1 MTAFRRLDAFRLS
14 SVLLTAYACSVVMGL
29 VMGAAGC
36 EKKADAAQGRD
47 LFASTCARCHGA
59 DGAGGLPLF
68 DGGPAPR
75 NFHDHA
81 FQRERTDEQ
90 LKLTIMNGK
99 GTGMPSFGTLFDE
112 GQLRSLV
119 AHVRSLDPENAKE
132 NAK

>member
-14 SVLLTAYACSVVMGL
+14 TVLLAACAGAVVFAL
-29 VMGAAGC
+29 AMGAAGC

-47 LFASTCARCHGA
+47 LFATACARCHGA
-59 DGAGGLPLF
+59 DGYGGLAVF

-90 LKLTIMNGK
+90 LKLAIMNGK

-119 AHVRSLDPENAKE
+119 AHVRSLDPENASK
-132 NAK
+132 

>member
-1 MTAFRRLDAFRLS
+1 MTALRRLDAFGLS
-14 SVLLTAYACSVVMGL
+14 TVLMLASACAAASGL

-47 LFASTCARCHGA
+47 LFATTCARCHGA
-59 DGAGGLPLF
+59 DGSGGLPLF

-81 FQRERTDEQ
+81 FQRERSDEQ

-112 GQLRSLV
+112 AQLRSLV
-119 AHVRSLDPENAKE
+119 AHVRSLDPENAK
-132 NAK
+132 